1 MKADVTK
8 RALAQSV
15 KELVSKHPL
24 ESVSVKDITD
34 HCGLSRHGFYYHFRD
49 KQNLVS
55 WVFKNEVMVNLEQK
69 WPRDIY
75 RDTVAFFKA
84 IEKDKEFYIN
94 VFKYEGQNS
103 LSDFLY
109 NWNRKDM
116 ENYLRSFVDENN
128 QYKELLEDEFSFTF
142 VVNLM
147 AHTLSGPTIDWIRMG
162 MKSSAENAAE
172 VIANVLSDFLPSFLK
187 ETYRMK

>member
-1 MKADVTK
+1 MKADMTK
-8 RALAQSV
+8 KVLAQSV
-15 KELVSKHPL
+15 KELVAKTPL
-24 ESVSVKDITD
+24 ENVSVKDITD
-34 HCGLSRHGFYYHFRD
+34 NCGMSRHSFYYHFRD

-75 RDTVAFFKA
+75 RDTVAFFYA
-84 IEKDKEFYIN
+84 IEKDKDFYIN
-94 VFKYEGQNS
+94 AFKYEGQNS

-116 ENYLRSFVDENN
+116 ESYLCRFAEENH
-128 QYKELLEDEFSFTF
+128 QYKELLEDEFNFTF

-147 AHTLSGPTIDWIRMG
+147 AHTLSGPAIDWIRMG
-162 MKSSAENAAE
+162 MKPSAESATRI
-172 VIANVLSDFLPSFLK
+172 IANVLSDFLPNFLK
-187 ETYRMK
+187 ETYKM